1 MILVMKYLFIY
12 LFGALVYGLTE
23 LAWRGRT
30 HWTMLVCGGT
40 CFCIMYY
47 LSALPLPFALQCVL
61 SASSITAIEFFT
73 GCIVNL
79 RLHWQVWDYSGM
91 RFNLMGQICPLFSA
105 MWLLLSVPGLLIC
118 RRLHSLL

>member
-1 MILVMKYLFIY
+1 MKYLFIY
-12 LFGALVYGLTE
+12 LFGALIYALTE

-30 HWTMLVCGGT
+30 HWTMLICGGT
-40 CFCIMYY
+40 CFSIMYY
-47 LSALPLPFALQCVL
+47 ISALPLPFAVLCVL
-61 SASSITAIEFFT
+61 SAASITAVEFFT
-73 GCIVNL
+73 GYIVNM

-118 RRLHSLL
+118 RRLHSLLS

>member
-1 MILVMKYLFIY
+1 MILVMKYCFIY

-40 CFCIMYY
+40 CFCIMYI
-47 LSALPLPFALQCVL
+47 LSALPLPFAVLCVL
-61 SASSITAIEFFT
+61 SAASITAVEFFT
-73 GCIVNL
+73 GYIVNM

-91 RFNLMGQICPLFSA
+91 RFNLMGQICPRFSA
-105 MWLLLSVPGLLIC
+105 MWLLLSVPGLLLC